1 MKKLSFLL
9 LLTSIFLHGQSQIPN
24 DYFASPLGIDLIL
37 SGNFGELRSNHF
49 HSGLDIKT
57 QQRIGLPIY
66 ASADGFVSRAN
77 VSHYGYG
84 KALYIQHPNGY
95 TTVYAH
101 LNQFAGEIQAYIKDQ
116 QYQKESYEIELFP
129 EKNRLE
135 VKKGDLIAYS
145 GNTGSS
151 GGPHLHFEIRDSS
164 QRPMNPML
172 FGFDIPDS
180 KPPIINSLF
189 AYPIG
194 EDAHVNQ
201 SQHRTKLRLIKVS
214 SGIYKTEDLRAYGD
228 IGFGVSSE
236 DQLDGALNKN
246 GVYNITTKLNATKK
260 FEVRFD
266 KFSFSETR
274 YLNRYIDFGYFQ
286 TDRSRI
292 QKLFRQSNNPL
303 SVIVDEY
310 NNGILN
316 IKDSLDYSYVIDVID
331 FKGNTSSIIVPIK
344 GQKAPILNPRTLNTT
359 YEFVRSDHATKLT
372 KGKFSIYIPANSLY
386 EDAYLDIT
394 AQGDNLTLHNK
405 EVPLHKNVTITADI
419 SHYKPE
425 DRDRLFIG
433 KLNNRGIPRYVSTT
447 RKEDKLTASTRELG
461 DYTIAY
467 DSVPPKIT
475 PVNFSAGQWI
485 SDQKTLRVKIS
496 DDLSGISSYRATIN
510 GKFILM
516 EYEYK
521 NNTLTYD
528 FNDGVND
535 SSENNLKLIVID
547 NVGNSA
553 TFEAQFFRKQP

>member
-9 LLTSIFLHGQSQIPN
+9 LLSSVFLHSQSQISN
-24 DYFASPLGIDLIL
+24 DYFAAPMEIDLIL

-57 QQRIGLPIY
+57 QQRTGIPIY
-66 ASADGFVSRAN
+66 ASADGFISRMN
-77 VSHYGYG
+77 IKHYGYG

-101 LNQFAGEIQAYIKDQ
+101 LNKFSGKIQEYIKAQ
-116 QYQKESYEIELFP
+116 QYEKESYEIELFP
-129 EKNRLE
+129 DAALLP

-151 GGPHLHFEIRDSS
+151 GGPHLHFEIRDGS

-172 FGFDIPDS
+172 FGIDIPDS
-180 KPPIINSLF
+180 KPPIINALF
-189 AYPIG
+189 AYPLG

-201 SQHRTKLRLIKVS
+201 SQHRTKIRLIRGKDGS
-214 SGIYKTEDLRAYGD
+214 YKTEDFIAYGA
-228 IGFGVSSE
+228 IGFGISSE
-236 DQLDGALNKN
+236 DQLDGAINKN
-246 GVYNITTKLNATKK
+246 GVYNITTKLNNTKK
-260 FEVRFD
+260 FEVQFD

-274 YLNRYIDFGYFQ
+274 YLNRYIDFGYYK
-286 TDRSRI
+286 TNRSRI

-303 SVIVDEY
+303 SVILDED
-310 NNGILN
+310 NSGVLN
-316 IKDSLDYSYVIDVID
+316 IKDSLNYSYAIDVKD

-344 GQKAPILNPRTLNTT
+344 GEKAPILNPRTINTN
-359 YEFVRSDHATKLT
+359 YEFVYSNHATKLT
-372 KGKFSIYIPANSLY
+372 KGKFSIYIPAHSLY
-386 EDAYLDIT
+386 EDSYLDI
-394 AQGDNLTLHNK
+394 AANGDTLKLHND
-405 EVPLHKNVTITADI
+405 EVPLHKGITITADI
-419 SHYKPE
+419 SNYKPE

-433 KLNNRGIPRYVSTT
+433 KLNYRGIPRYIKTT
-447 RKEDKLTASTRELG
+447 RRNDKLTASTRELG

-475 PVNFSAGQWI
+475 PVNFSDGKWI

-528 FNDGVND
+528 FNDGINETT
-535 SSENNLKLIVID
+535 ENNLKLIVLD

-553 TFEAQFFRKQP
+553 TFEAKFFRKQI